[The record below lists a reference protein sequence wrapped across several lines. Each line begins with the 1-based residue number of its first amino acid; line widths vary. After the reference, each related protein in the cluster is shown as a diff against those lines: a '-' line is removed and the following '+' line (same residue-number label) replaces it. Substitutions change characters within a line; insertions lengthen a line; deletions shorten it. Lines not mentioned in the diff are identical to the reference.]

1 MKGRAFAVL
10 AVLAGLLVTTVPAIA
25 HHSVTAAWDP
35 DKRVKVTGIVSK
47 VDWINPHIYIYVDV
61 KDQAGKVTTWALETI
76 PTAAMRRAGV
86 TRDMV
91 MGGGKPV
98 TVNAWAAK
106 DGTPNLAWIID
117 ITYPDGHKYQL
128 YTTSDNNGN
137 GQ

>member
-1 MKGRAFAVL
+1 MNGKAFAVL
-10 AVLAGLLVTTVPAIA
+10 AVMAGLFATTVPAIA

-35 DKRVKVTGIVSK
+35 EKRINLTGVVSK

-61 KDQAGKVTTWALETI
+61 KDQTGKVTTWALESI

-86 TRDMV
+86 TREMV
-91 MGGGKPV
+91 MGGGQPV
-98 TVNAWAAK
+98 TVNAWGAK

-117 ITYPDGHKYQL
+117 ITYKDGHKYQL
-128 YTTSDNNGN
+128 YTTADSAGN

>member
-1 MKGRAFAVL
+1 MKGKAFVVL
-10 AVLAGLLVTTVPAIA
+10 AAMALVAATVPAMA

-35 DKRVKVTGIVSK
+35 EKPIKVTGVVSK

-61 KDQAGKVTTWALETI
+61 KDGTGKVTTWALETI

-128 YTTSDNNGN
+128 YTTADNNGN

>member
-1 MKGRAFAVL
+1 MKGKAFVVL
-10 AVLAGLLVTTVPAIA
+10 AAMALLAATVPAMA

-35 DKRVKVTGIVSK
+35 EKPIKVTGVVSK
-47 VDWINPHIYIYVDV
+47 VDWINPHIYIYVDA
-61 KDQAGKVTTWALETI
+61 KDAAGKVTTWALETI

-106 DGTPNLAWIID
+106 DGT
-117 ITYPDGHKYQL
+117 
-128 YTTSDNNGN
+128 
-137 GQ
+137 